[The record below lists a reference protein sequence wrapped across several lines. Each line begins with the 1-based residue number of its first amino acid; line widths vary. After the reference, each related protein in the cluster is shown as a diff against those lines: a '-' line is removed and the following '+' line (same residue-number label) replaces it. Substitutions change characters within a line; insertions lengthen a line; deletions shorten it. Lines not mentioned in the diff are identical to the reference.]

1 MGISWYCVGYRNI
14 LPGDCCVKTISIIR
28 NMHVRVT
35 KTLALGV
42 KLCYDKNHHKIEVIP
57 MINRNMYAL
66 GANRSCIREL
76 FEYGRQRAA
85 IVGPENVFDYSL
97 GNPSIPAP
105 AGVNEAI
112 AAVIAQMP
120 SLAVHGYTSAPG
132 DLPLRQAVADDLNGR
147 YDAGVRAN
155 DLFVGCGAAPELVS
169 VIRALTVEDSE
180 FIAIAPFFP
189 EYRPFVESCGGFL
202 EVVPADIPNF
212 QINFDALEAAI
223 SGHTQ
228 AIILNSPNNPAGTVY
243 TADTLRKLAALLEQ
257 KNAEFGKTIYII
269 SDEPYRELVYGGI
282 TAPWMPGI
290 YDHTIV
296 CYSWSKSLSLPGER
310 IGYVYVPERC
320 ADHDALYAAIAGAA
334 RAGGHVCA
342 PSLMQKV
349 IAKCVGLRPDLQAYD
364 ENRRLLSEALASYGY
379 EMAKP
384 DGAFYLFVKA
394 PGGSSVEFSE
404 KAKSHD
410 LLLVPGDDFGCPEYF
425 RICYC
430 VSRDLIERSLPIF
443 EKLIKE

>member
-1 MGISWYCVGYRNI
+1 
-14 LPGDCCVKTISIIR
+14 
-28 NMHVRVT
+28 
-35 KTLALGV
+35 
-42 KLCYDKNHHKIEVIP
+42 
-57 MINRNMYAL
+57 MINQNMYAL

-85 IVGPENVFDYSL
+85 IVGAENVFDYSL

-112 AAVIAQMP
+112 HAVLNEMP

-132 DLPLRQAVADDLNGR
+132 DLPLRQAVADDLNER
-147 YDAGVRAN
+147 YDAGVRAQ
-155 DLFVGCGAAPELVS
+155 DLFIGCGAAPELVS
-169 VIRALTVEDSE
+169 VIRALAVADSE
-180 FIAIAPFFP
+180 FIAVAPFFP
-189 EYRPFVESCGGFL
+189 EYRPFVESSGGKL
-202 EVVPADIPNF
+202 VVVPADIPNF
-212 QINFDALEAAI
+212 QIDFAALEAALNRN
-223 SGHTQ
+223 TQ

-243 TADTLRKLAALLEQ
+243 TAETLHKLAELLARKGE
-257 KNAEFGKTIYII
+257 EFGKTIYII
-269 SDEPYRELVYGGI
+269 ADEPYRELVYGGI
-282 TAPWMPGI
+282 TAPWIPGI

-310 IGYVYVPERC
+310 IGYVYVAEKC
-320 ADHDALYAAIAGAA
+320 ADHDALYAAVAGAA

-349 IAKCVGLRPDLQAYD
+349 IARCVGLRPDLQAYD
-364 ENRRLLSEALASYGY
+364 TNRRLLSEALASCGY

-394 PGGSSVEFSE
+394 PGGSSTAFSE
-404 KAKSHD
+404 KAKRHD

-430 VSRDLIERSLPIF
+430 VSKDLIERSLPIF

>member
-1 MGISWYCVGYRNI
+1 
-14 LPGDCCVKTISIIR
+14 
-28 NMHVRVT
+28 
-35 KTLALGV
+35 
-42 KLCYDKNHHKIEVIP
+42 
-57 MINRNMYAL
+57 MINKNMYAL

-112 AAVIAQMP
+112 AAVIAEMP

-132 DLPLRQAVADDLNGR
+132 DLPLRTAVAEDLNAR
-147 YDAGVRAN
+147 YGTSVRAS
-155 DLFVGCGAAPELVS
+155 DLFIGCGAAPELVA
-169 VIRALTVEDSE
+169 VIRALVVENSE
-180 FIAIAPFFP
+180 FIAVAPFFP
-189 EYRPFVESCGGFL
+189 EYRPFVESSGGKL
-202 EVVPADIPNF
+202 VVVPADIPDF
-212 QINFDALEAAI
+212 QIDFAALEAALNEN
-223 SGHTQ
+223 TQ
-228 AIILNSPNNPAGTVY
+228 AVILNSPNNPAGTVY
-243 TADTLRKLAALLEQ
+243 TAETLEKLAALLERKSAQ
-257 KNAEFGKTIYII
+257 FGKTIYII
-269 SDEPYRELVYGGI
+269 SDEPYRELVYGGL
-282 TAPWMPGI
+282 TAPWIPGI

-310 IGYVYVPERC
+310 IGYVLVNENC
-320 ADHDALYAAIAGAA
+320 ADHDDLYAAIAGAA

-349 IAKCVGLRPDLQAYD
+349 IARCVGLRPDLQAYD
-364 ENRRLLSEALASYGY
+364 ENRRLLSESLRAYGY

-394 PGGSSVEFSE
+394 PGGSSAAFSE
-404 KAKSHD
+404 KAKLHD

-430 VSRDLIERSLPIF
+430 VSKDLIERSLPIF

>member
-1 MGISWYCVGYRNI
+1 
-14 LPGDCCVKTISIIR
+14 
-28 NMHVRVT
+28 
-35 KTLALGV
+35 
-42 KLCYDKNHHKIEVIP
+42 
-57 MINRNMYAL
+57 MINQKMYAL

-85 IVGPENVFDYSL
+85 IVGAENVFDYSL

-112 AAVIAQMP
+112 AAVIAEMP

-132 DLPLRQAVADDLNGR
+132 DLGLRQAVADDLNQR
-147 YDAGVRAN
+147 YGTAVRAN
-155 DLFVGCGAAPELVS
+155 DLFIGCGAAPELVS
-169 VIRALTVEDSE
+169 VIRALAVENSE
-180 FIAIAPFFP
+180 FIAVAPFFP
-189 EYRPFVESCGGFL
+189 EYRPFVESSGGKL
-202 EVVPADIPNF
+202 VVVPADIPNF
-212 QINFDALEAAI
+212 QIDFAALEAALNKN
-223 SGHTQ
+223 TQ

-243 TADTLRKLAALLEQ
+243 TAETLQKLAALLEK
-257 KNAEFGKTIYII
+257 KNAEYGKTIYII

-282 TAPWMPGI
+282 TAPWMPSI
-290 YDHTIV
+290 YDHTLV

-310 IGYVYVPERC
+310 IGYVYVPEHC
-320 ADHDALYAAIAGAA
+320 ADHDALYAAVAGAA

-349 IAKCVGLRPDLQAYD
+349 IARCVGLRPDLEAYD
-364 ENRRLLSEALASYGY
+364 RNRRLLGDALTAYGY

-394 PGGSSVEFSE
+394 PNGSSKDFSE
-404 KAKSHD
+404 KAKLSD
-410 LLLVPGDDFGCPEYF
+410 LLVVPGDDFGCPEYF

-430 VSRDLIERSLPIF
+430 VSQDLIERSLPIF

>member
-1 MGISWYCVGYRNI
+1 
-14 LPGDCCVKTISIIR
+14 
-28 NMHVRVT
+28 
-35 KTLALGV
+35 
-42 KLCYDKNHHKIEVIP
+42 
-57 MINRNMYAL
+57 MINEKMYAL

-76 FEYGRQRAA
+76 FEYGSQRAA
-85 IVGPENVFDYSL
+85 VVGRENVFDYSL

-112 AAVIAQMP
+112 HAVLNEMD

-132 DLPLRQAVADDLNGR
+132 DLGLRQAVAADLNER
-147 YDAGVRAN
+147 YDAGVRPG

-169 VIRALTVEDSE
+169 VIRALAVENAE
-180 FIAIAPFFP
+180 FIAVAPFFP
-189 EYRPFVESCGGFL
+189 EYRPFVESSGGKL
-202 EVVPADIPNF
+202 VVVPADIPAF
-212 QINFDALEAAI
+212 QIDMTALENAI
-223 SGHTQ
+223 SANTQ

-243 TADTLRKLAALLEQ
+243 TAETLQKLARLLDR
-257 KNAEFGKTIYII
+257 KSAEVGHTIYII

-282 TAPWMPGI
+282 TAPWIPGI
-290 YDHTIV
+290 YDNTVV

-320 ADHDALYAAIAGAA
+320 VDHDALYAAVAGAA
-334 RAGGHVCA
+334 RSIGHVCA
-342 PSLMQKV
+342 PSLLQKV
-349 IAKCVGLRPDLQAYD
+349 IARCVSLRPDLEAYD
-364 ENRRLLSEALASYGY
+364 ENRRLLSESLASYGY

-394 PGGSSVEFSE
+394 PGGSSAAFSE
-404 KAKSHD
+404 KAKQHD

>member
-1 MGISWYCVGYRNI
+1 
-14 LPGDCCVKTISIIR
+14 
-28 NMHVRVT
+28 
-35 KTLALGV
+35 
-42 KLCYDKNHHKIEVIP
+42 
-57 MINRNMYAL
+57 MINKNMYAL

-112 AAVIAQMP
+112 AAVIAEMP

-132 DLPLRQAVADDLNGR
+132 DLPLRQAVAEDLNGR
-147 YDAGVRAN
+147 YGTNVRAN

-169 VIRALTVEDSE
+169 VIRALAVENSE
-180 FIAIAPFFP
+180 FIAVAPFFP
-189 EYRPFVESCGGFL
+189 EYRPFVESSGGKL
-202 EVVPADIPNF
+202 VVVPADIPNF
-212 QINFDALEAAI
+212 QIDFDALEKALNEN
-223 SGHTQ
+223 TQ

-243 TADTLRKLAALLEQ
+243 TAETLKKLSALLEK
-257 KNAEFGKTIYII
+257 KNEEFGKTIYII

-282 TAPWMPGI
+282 TAPWMPSL

-310 IGYVYVPERC
+310 IGYVYVPEIC
-320 ADHDALYAAIAGAA
+320 ADHDDLYAAVAGAA

-349 IAKCVGLRPDLQAYD
+349 IAKCVSLRPDLDAYD
-364 ENRRLLSEALASYGY
+364 RNRRLLSEALTAYGY

-394 PGGSSVEFSE
+394 PGGSSKAFSE
-404 KAKSHD
+404 KAKQSD

-430 VSRDLIERSLPIF
+430 VSQDLIERSLPIF

>member
-1 MGISWYCVGYRNI
+1 
-14 LPGDCCVKTISIIR
+14 
-28 NMHVRVT
+28 
-35 KTLALGV
+35 
-42 KLCYDKNHHKIEVIP
+42 
-57 MINRNMYAL
+57 MINKNMYAL

-85 IVGPENVFDYSL
+85 VVGAENVFDYSL

-112 AAVIAQMP
+112 AAVIAEMP

-132 DLPLRQAVADDLNGR
+132 DLGLRQAVADDLNER
-147 YDAGVRAN
+147 YNAGVRAN
-155 DLFVGCGAAPELVS
+155 DLFIGCGAAPELVS
-169 VIRALTVEDSE
+169 VIRALAVENSE
-180 FIAIAPFFP
+180 FIAVAPFFP
-189 EYRPFVESCGGFL
+189 EYRPFVESSGGRL
-202 EVVPADIPNF
+202 VVVPADIPNF
-212 QINFDALEAAI
+212 QIDFAALENALNAN
-223 SGHTQ
+223 TQ

-243 TADTLRKLAALLEQ
+243 TAKTLQKLATLLDR
-257 KNAEFGKTIYII
+257 KGAEYGKTIYII
-269 SDEPYRELVYGGI
+269 SDEPYRELVYGDAV
-282 TAPWMPGI
+282 APWVPGI
-290 YDHTIV
+290 YDNTVV

-310 IGYVYVPERC
+310 VGYVYVPEKC
-320 ADHDALYAAIAGAA
+320 ADHDELYAAVAGAA
-334 RAGGHVCA
+334 RSIGHVCA

-349 IAKCVGLRPDLQAYD
+349 IARCVGLRPDLKAYD
-364 ENRRLLSEALASYGY
+364 ENRRLLSESLASYGY

-394 PGGSSVEFSE
+394 PGGSSKAFSE
-404 KAKSHD
+404 KAKLQD

-430 VSRDLIERSLPIF
+430 VSHDLIERSLPIF